1 MPKVK
6 KTEKAVP
13 ITGTASGSDTKLS
26 NYVLAHATLS
36 ADQFLLRHFILVSI
50 RTDTVTFWKVSV
62 APAH

>member
-13 ITGTASGSDTKLS
+13 ITGTASGSDTQLS
-26 NYVLAHATLS
+26 SYALAHATLS
-36 ADQFLLRHFILVSI
+36 ANQSLLFHLILVSI